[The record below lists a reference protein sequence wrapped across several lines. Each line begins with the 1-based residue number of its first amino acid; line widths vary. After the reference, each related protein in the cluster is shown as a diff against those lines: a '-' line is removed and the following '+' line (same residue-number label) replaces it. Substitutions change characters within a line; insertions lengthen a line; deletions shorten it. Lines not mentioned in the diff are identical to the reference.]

1 MSHHYIKEIRGTTPN
16 PISSSG
22 EIIEIDCGT
31 YGIPTGIEIVRITVK
46 QTSGSATSF
55 SFSIGNKA
63 AFSTT
68 TVHEKYLSGST
79 ASSGILDETD
89 VSAFC
94 MTSDAGKLYFKF
106 SPNSGSDNYYVYS
119 IMYKR

>member
-1 MSHHYIKEIRGTTPN
+1 MSHQYIKEIRGLTSDAISTP
-16 PISSSG
+16 S
-22 EIIEIDCGT
+22 ETIEIDCGS
-31 YGIPTGIEIVRITVK
+31 YGVPTGIEIVRVTVK
-46 QTSGSATSF
+46 QTAGSATNF

-63 AFSTT
+63 GFATS

-79 ASSGILDETD
+79 VSSGILDESD

-94 MTSDAGKLYFKF
+94 MTSDGGKLYFKF
-106 SPNSGSDNYYVYS
+106 SPDAGSDNYYMYS

>member
-1 MSHHYIKEIRGTTPN
+1 MSHQYIKEIRGVTPTA
-16 PISSSG
+16 ISSAG
-22 EIIEIDCGT
+22 EILEVDGLS
-31 YGIPTGIEIVRITVK
+31 YGIPTGIEIVRVTVK
-46 QTSGSATSF
+46 QTAGSASNF

-63 AFSTT
+63 GFITS

-79 ASSGILDETD
+79 ASSGILDESD

-106 SPNSGSDNYYVYS
+106 LPDAGSDNYYMYS